1 VLDVEQE
8 LTALGAA
15 IEWPATP
22 DLRGRVLPK
31 YGEVVVLPIYRAHG
45 RGVPRW
51 ALVAAAAILIVI
63 TLAFTWLGLH
73 TVVYRVPRLPTPP
86 AHSPGKLGSN
96 LDLGTPTTVDG
107 AQGKVSWKIAL
118 PPSLGAPDAVYLK
131 LPPAGPSQGEVTLVY
146 AQRPGIDVSGQT
158 GVAVLVTE
166 ARGSV
171 SEIFFQ
177 KMLGPDSTLE
187 PVTVNGH
194 SGYWISGHPHDFVFR
209 DASGNFYTDQMR
221 LATNTLIFDDNG
233 TIVRIEGDLTKAQA
247 LAIASSIA

>member
-1 VLDVEQE
+1 MLDLELE
-8 LTALGAA
+8 LTALGAD
-15 IEWPATP
+15 IEWPTTP
-22 DLRGRVLPK
+22 QLR
-31 YGEVVVLPIYRAHG
+31 VVVRPVVVAIPAGPRTQI
-45 RGVPRW
+45 PRW
-51 ALVAAAAILIVI
+51 ALAAAAILLVVI

-73 TVVYRVPRLPTPP
+73 TVIYRVPHLPTPP

-96 LDLGTPTTVDG
+96 LDLGTPTTLDG
-107 AQGKVSWKIAL
+107 AQRQVSWKIAV
-118 PPSLGAPDAVYLK
+118 PPSLGAPDALYLK
-131 LPPAGPSQGEVTLVY
+131 LPPSGPSQGEVTLVY
-146 AQRPGIDVSGQT
+146 AERPGINVSGQT

-177 KMLGPDSTLE
+177 KMLGPESTLE
-187 PVTVNGH
+187 PVTVKGH
-194 SGYWISGHPHDFVFR
+194 SGYWISGHPHDFVFQ
-209 DASGNFYTDQMR
+209 DAGGNFYTEQMR